1 MLRIVVVA
9 RRHLRVR
16 PLQVAPVPSHFASAL
31 AHASSACKDPHRRYS
46 SSEPTPYQAPS
57 VIRPKVALVWQ
68 KTVNPALRTYLELNN
83 NLLIPIKFIVP
94 INDGNWPEETWGY
107 PLGKHVKSL
116 RQCWSKG
123 KLPDFAVQDL
133 LEMDFVFD
141 VSQYKWDHMTMPALL
156 RYSELH
162 GHSDVPQ
169 RFRIKPGDNKWPE
182 KLWGFHL
189 GTQVLNIRIRGDF
202 KAQVAKDR
210 EKLARIEFC
219 FESSFADREWKT
231 RVLPSLVVYPQ
242 KFGNCD
248 VPERFEVPDCPP
260 WPKAAAE
267 LRLGPVVDRM
277 RRQKG
282 YAEQCARDADV
293 LEKLGFVWDHYWAN
307 WNDRVFPALETFKL
321 VKGYNKIPQSF
332 VVPCT
337 PLWPERAHGL
347 RIGNIMNSIRCHCD
361 YFDQIARRADRLAA
375 LGFEFPIAQKRWD
388 QRVEPLLAMFGELHG
403 HRNVPI
409 DFVVPSEA
417 PWKERDWSIQLG
429 KLKRKEK

>member
-1 MLRIVVVA
+1 MLRFVVVA

-141 VSQYKWDHMTMPALL
+141 ASQYKWDNLIIPGFFH
-156 RYSELH
+156 YFELH
-162 GHSDVPQ
+162 GHSDVPLS
-169 RFRIKPGDNKWPE
+169 FRIKPGDNEWPE
-182 KLWGFHL
+182 KLWGFGL
-189 GTQVLNIRIRGDF
+189 GAQVHRIRSKGLF

-219 FESSFADREWKT
+219 FESSIADREWNT
-231 RVLPSLVVYPQ
+231 RVLPSLRIYRQ
-242 KFGNCD
+242 EFGACD
-248 VPERFEVPDCPP
+248 VPQRFVVPDCPP
-260 WPKAAAE
+260 WPKAAAG
-267 LRLGPVVDRM
+267 LRLGNVVKDM
-277 RRQKG
+277 RYHKN
-282 YAEQCARDADV
+282 YAIQSARDADV
-293 LEKLGFVWDHYWAN
+293 LEKLGFVWDRSWAK
-307 WNDRVFPALETFKL
+307 WDDRIFPAFETFKL
-321 VKGYNKIPQSF
+321 EKGHSKIPQSF

-337 PLWPERAHGL
+337 TPWPEKSHGL
-347 RIGNIMNSIRCHCD
+347 LIGKIFDRIRFHCY
-361 YFDQIARRADRLAA
+361 YFDQIARNVDRLTA

-388 QRVEPLLAMFGELHG
+388 QRVEPMLATFDEVHG
-403 HRNVPI
+403 HRDVPI

-417 PWKERDWSIQLG
+417 PWEEMDWGIQLG
-429 KLKRKEK
+429 KLKRKGE